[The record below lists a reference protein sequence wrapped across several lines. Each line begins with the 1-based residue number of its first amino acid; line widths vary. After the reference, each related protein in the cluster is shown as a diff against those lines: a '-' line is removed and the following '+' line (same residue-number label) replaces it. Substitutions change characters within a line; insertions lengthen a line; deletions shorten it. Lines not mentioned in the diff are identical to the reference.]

1 MIKRDR
7 LIQCGIHTLRPQRLC
22 LEISQTKTPPSQ
34 IMQKGSMPGL
44 QETTPA
50 SSTQYLISAEFS
62 TNHPRL
68 LISSRSSYIHSHK
81 KFLLIFQQE

>member
-1 MIKRDR
+1 
-7 LIQCGIHTLRPQRLC
+7 
-22 LEISQTKTPPSQ
+22 
-34 IMQKGSMPGL
+34 MQKGSMPGL